1 MAWLG
6 GHHRTSSGY
15 RGRVSPLTRIIAAI
29 TAAAML
35 IATVAG
41 GAFLALGGLDRVR
54 DAQAVTVPEEYREV
68 IIEAAQRCPA
78 VPPEVLAAQL
88 ASESSWITDAVS
100 PAGAQGIAQF
110 MPETWEQFGIDAD
123 GDGIADVWNPIDAIH
138 SAAALNCVNRRLVA
152 DVPGD
157 ELTNILAAY
166 NAGFNNVV
174 RYGGVPPFA
183 ETQNYIERII
193 RRAQSIDL
201 SVNF

>member
-1 MAWLG
+1 M
-6 GHHRTSSGY
+6 
-15 RGRVSPLTRIIAAI
+15 SPLTRIIAAI

-35 IATVAG
+35 AATVAG
-41 GAFLALGGLDRVR
+41 GAFLALGGVDRVR
-54 DAQAVTVPEEYREV
+54 DAQAVSVPEEYRGV
-68 IIEAAQRCPA
+68 ILEAAQRCPS
-78 VPPEVLAAQL
+78 VPPEVLAAQV
-88 ASESSWITDAVS
+88 ASESSWQTDAVS

-110 MPETWEQFGIDAD
+110 MPGTWEQYGIDAD
-123 GDGIADVWNPIDAIH
+123 GDGVADVWNPIDAIH

-174 RYGGVPPFA
+174 RYGGVPPFP
-183 ETQNYIERII
+183 ETENYIERII

-201 SVNF
+201 SANF